1 MYILM
6 IFVAGSHIQD
16 KVFYMFSDE
25 GDHYLSGDNLFAF
38 SKLKKGAFVLSYL

>member
-6 IFVAGSHIQD
+6 IFVAGSHMQG

-25 GDHYLSGDNLFAF
+25 VDRYLSGDNVFAF